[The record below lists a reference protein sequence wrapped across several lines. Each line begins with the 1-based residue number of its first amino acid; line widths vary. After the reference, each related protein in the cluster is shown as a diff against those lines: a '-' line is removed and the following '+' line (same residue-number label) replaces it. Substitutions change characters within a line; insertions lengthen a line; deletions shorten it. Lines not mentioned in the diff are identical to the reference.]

1 MANSFSGIHNSKIIC
16 TVGELR
22 NKQALAQINP
32 SMARLKKPRDGE
44 KNAAAKKVRMED
56 LSKIAG
62 MGEV

>member
-1 MANSFSGIHNSKIIC
+1 
-16 TVGELR
+16 VGELR
-22 NKQALAQINP
+22 NEQAFAQILTLV
-32 SMARLKKPRDGE
+32 ARLKKPRDGE